1 YAAKD
6 ILAAAGV
13 NSSGINVVSCPT
25 CGRTKVCLEKV
36 AAEVCEAVKTLKTD
50 KKLTV
55 AVMGCIVNGP
65 GEAREADVGLA
76 GGTDEFLL
84 FVKGEPRRKVSADSA
99 VAALVSELSQML

>member
-1 YAAKD
+1 MKD
-6 ILAAAGV
+6 
-13 NSSGINVVSCPT
+13 
-25 CGRTKVCLEKV
+25 
-36 AAEVCEAVKTLKTD
+36 LKTD

-84 FVKGEPRRKVSADSA
+84 FVKGEPKRKIPADRA
-99 VAALVSELSQML
+99 VEALLTELEDLL